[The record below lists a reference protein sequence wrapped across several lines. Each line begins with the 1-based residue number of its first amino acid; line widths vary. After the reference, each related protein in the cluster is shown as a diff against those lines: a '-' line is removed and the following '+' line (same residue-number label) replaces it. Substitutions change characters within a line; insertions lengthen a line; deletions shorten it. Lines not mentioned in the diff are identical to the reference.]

1 MILDLSVDLSE
12 LNRLTDAVDEFCDKR
27 DVPPQFAMQLNLVLE
42 ELFTNTVSYGY
53 DGQDRAGQPIRVS
66 LSAANGAVHAEISD
80 GGLPFDPLQLPP
92 PDLTSD
98 VDERA
103 IGGLGVHFLRTLMA
117 DLAYVRRDDRNHL
130 TFTKYLG
137 AS

>member
-1 MILDLSVDLSE
+1 MIIDLSVDLSE
-12 LNRLTDAVDEFCDKR
+12 LDRLTGAVDAFCDER

-53 DGQDRAGQPIRVS
+53 DGRDRAGQPIRVT
-66 LSAANGAVHAEISD
+66 LSVANDAVLAEISD
-80 GGLPFDPLQLPP
+80 GGRPFDPLQVPP

-103 IGGLGVHFLRTLMA
+103 VGGLGVHFLRTLMS
-117 DLAYVRRDDRNHL
+117 DLNYVRRNERNHL
-130 TFTKYLG
+130 TFTKNLG